1 MLLLTGTS
9 GLSFLKLFDHLIDLE
24 NKRHLGV
31 TEQEPAGRTSTPEA
45 AICHENKKKPTKKV
59 SWQSCGDRSD
69 CKMEILQENFTFQ

>member
-31 TEQEPAGRTSTPEA
+31 IEQEPAGRTSIPEA
-45 AICHENKKKPTKKV
+45 AICHENKKKH
-59 SWQSCGDRSD
+59 
-69 CKMEILQENFTFQ
+69 